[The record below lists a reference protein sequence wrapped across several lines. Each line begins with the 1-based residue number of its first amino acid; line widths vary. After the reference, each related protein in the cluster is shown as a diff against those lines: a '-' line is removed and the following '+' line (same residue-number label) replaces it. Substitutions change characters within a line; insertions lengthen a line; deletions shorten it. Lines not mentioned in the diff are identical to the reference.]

1 VRGPDGQPVVR
12 ETDLPLYR
20 VVRTPRAAL
29 AEERLD
35 QRAAFLLTHAGD
47 DLEAV
52 IVAGEFAA
60 ADG

>member
-12 ETDLPLYR
+12 ETELSLYR
-20 VVRTPRAAL
+20 VIRTPRAAR

-35 QRAAFLLTHAGD
+35 QRAAFLLADAGD

-52 IVAGEFAA
+52 IVAGQFAA